1 LNYRIRCENKNNQ
14 LTVKKT
20 KENLMAYV
28 TGGILVSFALSVGL
42 AIGGIFL
49 ITAGY
54 YVEWM
59 ANL

>member
-1 LNYRIRCENKNNQ
+1 MN
-14 LTVKKT
+14 KKT

-28 TGGILVSFALSVGL
+28 TLGILVSFALSVGL

-54 YVEWM
+54 YAEWM
-59 ANL
+59 VNLL

>member
-1 LNYRIRCENKNNQ
+1 MN
-14 LTVKKT
+14 KKT

-28 TGGILVSFALSVGL
+28 TLTVLISFALSVGL

-54 YVEWM
+54 YAEWM
-59 ANL
+59 VNLL